1 MTSQLPDETPAA
13 PKSAPT
19 AAKDTAAAPQA
30 AKPAPKP
37 ELELPAAPSGGRTAA
52 TWAALIVGAIVMILL
67 LIFIVQNNTPA
78 TFTYFNYGFELPLGV
93 AMLLAAI
100 AGALVMALVGSVRM
114 FQMRRQLRK
123 IRKYQEKLVNS
134 AR

>member
-13 PKSAPT
+13 PQAAPT
-19 AAKDTAAAPQA
+19 ATKDTTTAPKA

-37 ELELPAAPSGGRTAA
+37 ELELPTAPSGGRTAA

-123 IRKYQEKLVNS
+123 IRKYQEKLVEAS
-134 AR
+134 K

>member
-13 PKSAPT
+13 PKAAPT
-19 AAKDTAAAPQA
+19 AAKATVAAPQA

-134 AR
+134 AH